1 MVMLIN
7 PMLNSPA
14 KSFKSA
20 ITLIELLIVIA
31 IVGVMAAIAGP
42 NLTGWNC
49 RQNLANDFNKF
60 NQYLNEVRIEGQN
73 RNRTTM
79 VRVRQSQRGYGAA
92 SLRPFALMNA
102 SCSVNA
108 RSLSLERQIPSFSFP
123 IETWVQGSQ
132 YMCFYPN
139 GSADGRSYEFSRDCG
154 GKKYT
159 YKTTIFGAS
168 GLMEKTQYN
177 SSSKTWDEL

>member
-60 NQYLNEVRIEGQN
+60 NQYLVEKQN
-73 RNRTTM
+73 F
-79 VRVRQSQRGYGAA
+79 
-92 SLRPFALMNA
+92 RPFA
-102 SCSVNA
+102 
-108 RSLSLERQIPSFSFP
+108 
-123 IETWVQGSQ
+123 
-132 YMCFYPN
+132 
-139 GSADGRSYEFSRDCG
+139 DC
-154 GKKYT
+154 
-159 YKTTIFGAS
+159 IHNR
-168 GLMEKTQYN
+168 L
-177 SSSKTWDEL
+177 